1 MPHQST
7 DNWSEFDWENAF
19 KADDARVN
27 LYMREPFRYIDLPCE
42 DALVMRKLAHDPE
55 YRKIND
61 PALTEKLVRYF
72 RKHNTENGAESENDI
87 NWTKRDGA
95 ASFMLFSR
103 LARLWA
109 QEFARA
115 KNLPSM
121 PFMRISCAYGQL
133 LLQSSDLMD
142 LVEGDPRSRSLK
154 AAIAKRML
162 ARINFICGELHSL
175 EENFSACKD
184 SCQYHFRSLMESREK
199 IIAFLFR
206 IRKEGKNG

>member
-1 MPHQST
+1 MPQST

-27 LYMREPFRYIDLPCE
+27 LYMRELFRYIDLPCE
-42 DALVMRKLAHDPE
+42 DELVMRRLSNDPQ

-72 RKHNTENGAESENDI
+72 RKRSNSDDPENEDDG
-87 NWTKRDGA
+87 NWMKRDGA
-95 ASFMLFSR
+95 SSFMLFSR

-109 QEFARA
+109 QEFALA
-115 KNLPSM
+115 KTLPPA
-121 PFMRISCAYGQL
+121 PFLRISCAYGQL

-142 LVEGDPRSRSLK
+142 LVEEDPRSRSLK
-154 AAIAKRML
+154 ASIAKRML
-162 ARINFICGELHSL
+162 ARINFICGELNTL
-175 EENFSACKD
+175 EEACSSCRE

-206 IRKEGKNG
+206 IRKEGNKNG